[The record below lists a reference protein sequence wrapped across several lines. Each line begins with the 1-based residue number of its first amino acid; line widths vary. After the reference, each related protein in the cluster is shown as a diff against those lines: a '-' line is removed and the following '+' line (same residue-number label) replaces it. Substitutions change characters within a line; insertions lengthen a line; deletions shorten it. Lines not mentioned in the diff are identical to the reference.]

1 MDTSRHRMCRNRGFT
16 LLEILIAL
24 VVLAIGMLGLSRLT
38 IANIGVNSANKNA
51 LTASILLQDHM
62 ESIKRAGYAGAND
75 DLRTED
81 YNTMADYRAYKRVT
95 SIAFNTP
102 ATNMRTVTVTVY
114 WRRDKYSLSGSMIL
128 GQ

>member
-1 MDTSRHRMCRNRGFT
+1 MDASRHRLCRNRGFT

-75 DLRTED
+75 ALRTED
-81 YNTMADYRAYKRVT
+81 YNTIHYRTLLPT
-95 SIAFNTP
+95 SQLTC
-102 ATNMRTVTVTVY
+102 
-114 WRRDKYSLSGSMIL
+114 RRPQEVCSLHSTSNQAAAAQAGIN
-128 GQ
+128 